1 MLKKNALLNR
11 GNANKRFALIVLL
24 ASIFVI
30 LGFWHFD
37 FRSSAYS
44 TDNIKI
50 VLKVGYEDGC
60 PPFQWTENENI
71 QGLHIDLLRYVA
83 DIQNYQ
89 IEFVSIKGIDDGV
102 ENLAAKEIDILLGV
116 TQNEKL
122 QDNFVYSNPISES
135 NISILMTDKKAED
148 FMRNGSNLELVS
160 IEENS
165 VHHSVIS
172 AVSSIG
178 GASFFVCA
186 NQEDTIDSFLNGKTD
201 AVIGVKDSIIYQLS
215 ENRNENK
222 YTIVNNNVDSIQYF
236 MCSTKDNYKI
246 MQDINSALQ
255 QMRASGEYDN
265 IENRWIKSSE
275 LRAQVLIRN
284 VKIFAAVC
292 IVIACI
298 FVTFEYRL
306 NRLLKK
312 KVKEKTEELQSVND
326 ALREKITE
334 IRENNEIRNKVVDQS
349 PSGIIVMDCQMNIT
363 MINEKAKDIVGNENV
378 ELGQPVFNSPLIRYI
393 WNDKCKRVGESG
405 ECSGYEVKVMKD
417 CYTERSYRY
426 DVYNLYTENREKRGE
441 IMVLDDVTD
450 EIRIKNEIFEK
461 EKNSVLNQMIAE
473 ISHDILNPLTAIRTL
488 AELAPQKKHNES
500 FYQHFSEIVPK
511 EVDRVTVLIK
521 RLLNY
526 AKPSRSKREITDVSV
541 VINSCAQ
548 LMEPVMKKNGII
560 LKLRTEKN
568 SLLFIDEG
576 QLKQSML
583 NLITNSIDAIL
594 EKKKTLSFKEELC
607 INISEWR
614 ENNMIYIQVKD
625 NGIGMTEEQK
635 EMATTPFFTTKSN
648 GSGLGLSMAKRFASE
663 NGGKLIVESIQKRG
677 ATVTFCFQ
685 CPIDSDKKDGKGG
698 CR

>member
-1 MLKKNALLNR
+1 MSVFKKIAMINR
-11 GNANKRFALIVLL
+11 CVANRRLALIVLL
-24 ASIFVI
+24 GSIFI
-30 LGFWHFD
+30 LLGFWCFD

-44 TDNIKI
+44 TDNVKI
-50 VLKVGYEDGC
+50 VLKVGYEKGC
-60 PPFQWTENENI
+60 PPFQWTKNENL
-71 QGLHIDLLRYVA
+71 QGLHVDLLRCVA

-89 IEFVSIKGIDDGV
+89 LEFISVKGIDDGAKKL
-102 ENLAAKEIDILLGV
+102 ENNEIDILLGV
-116 TQNEKL
+116 TQNEGL
-122 QDNFVYSNPISES
+122 RGDLVYSDPISES
-135 NISILMTDKKAED
+135 NISILMTDMKAEE
-148 FMRNGSNLELVS
+148 FMRNDSSLELVS

-172 AVSSIG
+172 AISSIG

-186 NQEDTIDSFLNGKTD
+186 NQEDAIDSFLNGETD
-201 AVIGVKDSIIYQLS
+201 AVIGVKDSILYQLS
-215 ENRNENK
+215 ENREENQ
-222 YTIVNNNVDSIQYF
+222 YTIVNNNVASIRYYI
-236 MCSTKDNYKI
+236 CSSADNYNIVK
-246 MQDINSALQ
+246 DINSALR

-265 IENRWIKSSE
+265 IANRWIKSSE
-275 LRAQVLIRN
+275 LRAQVLVRN
-284 VKIFAAVC
+284 VKIIAAVC

-298 FVTFEYRL
+298 FVIFEYRL
-306 NRLLKK
+306 NRLLKE
-312 KVKEKTEELQSVND
+312 KVNEKTEELQSVND

-363 MINEKAKDIVGNENV
+363 MINEKAKDMIDNENV
-378 ELGQPVFNSPLIRYI
+378 KLGQPVLISPLIRCI
-393 WNDKCKRVGESG
+393 WNDKCKRVGKSG

-417 CYTERSYRY
+417 SYTERSYRY

-441 IMVLDDVTD
+441 IMVLEDVTD

-488 AELAPQKKHNES
+488 AELAPQKKQNES
-500 FYQHFSEIVPK
+500 FYLHFSEIVPK

-526 AKPSRSKREITDVSV
+526 AKPSGSKREITDVSA

-548 LMEPVMKKNGII
+548 LMEPVMKKDGII
-560 LKLRTEKN
+560 LELRTEKN
-568 SLLFIDEG
+568 SFLYVDEG
-576 QLKQSML
+576 QFKQSML
-583 NLITNSIDAIL
+583 NLITNSMDAIL
-594 EKKKTLSFKEELC
+594 EKKKISSFEEELR
-607 INISEWR
+607 IKISEWR
-614 ENNMIYIQVKD
+614 ENNMVYIQVKD
-625 NGIGMTEEQK
+625 NGIGMTEGQK

-663 NGGKLIVESIQKRG
+663 NGGKLIVESVYRKG

-685 CPIDSDKKDGKGG
+685 CTLDSDRKGE
-698 CR
+698 CK